1 MVRNGEISLADAK
14 RALRRYW
21 WILPI
26 TIGVCTA
33 LAVVAIKIL
42 PKQYTSQTVVL
53 VDPPAVSAEIVK
65 PVVPANLGPRLASMQ
80 QQILSRTRLEPVIQK
95 FGLYPQDRGRSSID
109 DLVVRLRKSIEV
121 VPMEPMAGTSSQL
134 AGFTVKV
141 TFDNPFLAQQICS
154 EITSMFTA
162 ESARAGVQQGEQA
175 TSFLTQQ
182 LGDAK
187 GKLDAQDAKL
197 AQFKQ
202 RYLGSLP
209 DEEQTNLS
217 LLTGMNTQLEA
228 INQAL
233 SRAQQDKAFNQ
244 TLLAQQEANWHAS
257 QSGQNPETVDQQ
269 LAALQDQLAALRS
282 KYTDEHP
289 DVVKL
294 KALISDLKKQM
305 AAEPQV
311 QSKNDAASRLAVVEP
326 PQVQQLRAKLHQD
339 DLNIADL
346 TKRQAQVQDQIHVL
360 EGRVQSSPIVEQKY
374 KELTR
379 NYQTALDFY
388 NNLLKNREQAAMATN
403 LEQQQEGEQFRV
415 LDPASLPD
423 KPSFPKKPVFLGG
436 GAGAGLAL
444 GLGILFLLAV
454 NDKSLH
460 TERDVETYLKLPVL
474 ASVPL
479 FEVPLHGKPD
489 LSKDQPSLRT
499 LGTRA

>member
-1 MVRNGEISLADAK
+1 MADAK
-14 RALRRYW
+14 RVLKRYW
-21 WILPI
+21 WVLPI
-26 TIGVCTA
+26 TVLGCTA
-33 LAVVAIKIL
+33 LAVVAIKVL
-42 PKQYTSQTVVL
+42 PKKYTSQTVVL
-53 VDPPAVSAEIVK
+53 VDPPAVSADIVK
-65 PVVPANLGPRLASMQ
+65 PVVPENIGPRLASMQ
-80 QQILSRTRLEPVIQK
+80 EQILSRTRLEPVIQR
-95 FGLYPQDRGRSSID
+95 FGLYPQERARNSVD
-109 DLVVRLRKSIEV
+109 DLVVRLRNSIEV
-121 VPMEPMAGTSSQL
+121 VPMEPMAGTSNQL

-141 TFDNPFLAQQICS
+141 TFDNPFLAQQICG

-175 TSFLTQQ
+175 TTFLTQQ
-182 LGDAK
+182 LEDAK
-187 GKLDAQDAKL
+187 SKLDAQDAKL

-228 INQAL
+228 ATQAI

-257 QSGQNPETVDQQ
+257 QTGQNPETVDQQ
-269 LAALQDQLAALRS
+269 LASLQDQLTALRA

-305 AAEPQV
+305 AGEPQP
-311 QSKNDAASRLAVVEP
+311 KNEAANRPVLAEP
-326 PQVQQLRAKLHQD
+326 PQIQQLRAKLHQD

-346 TKRQAQVQDQIHVL
+346 TKQQAHIQDQIRVL
-360 EGRVQSSPIVEQKY
+360 EGRVQSSPVVEQQY

-388 NNLLKNREQAAMATN
+388 NSLLKSSEQAAMSTN

-423 KPSFPKKPVFLGG
+423 APSFPKKPMFLGG

-454 NDKSLH
+454 SDKSLH

-479 FEVPLHGKPD
+479 FEVALHGTPD
-489 LSKDQPSLRT
+489 TSKGQPRLGT

>member
-1 MVRNGEISLADAK
+1 MVRNGEMSLADAK
-14 RALRRYW
+14 RVLRRYW

-26 TIGVCTA
+26 TIVICTA
-33 LAVVAIKIL
+33 LAVVAIKVL
-42 PKQYTSQTVVL
+42 PKKYTSQTVVL
-53 VDPPAVSAEIVK
+53 VEPPAVSADIVK
-65 PVVPANLGPRLASMQ
+65 PVAPENLGPRLASMQ
-80 QQILSRTRLEPVIQK
+80 EQILSRTRLEPVIQK
-95 FGLYPQDRGRSSID
+95 FDLYPQDRRRNTVD
-109 DLVVRLRKSIEV
+109 DLVVRLRNSIDV
-121 VPMEPMAGTSSQL
+121 VPMEPMAGTENRQL
-134 AGFTVKV
+134 PGFTVKV

-175 TSFLTQQ
+175 TSFLTEQ
-182 LGDAK
+182 LEDAK
-187 GKLDAQDAKL
+187 SKLDAQDAKL
-197 AQFKQ
+197 AAFKQ

-228 INQAL
+228 ATQAI

-244 TLLAQQEANWHAS
+244 TLLAQEEANWRAS

-269 LAALQDQLAALRS
+269 LETLQDQLAALRA

-294 KALISDLKKQM
+294 KALINDLKKQM
-305 AAEPQV
+305 AAEPQA
-311 QSKNDAASRLAVVEP
+311 KKDAARPPALAEP
-326 PQVQQLRAKLHQD
+326 PQTQQLRAKLHQD

-346 TKRQAQVQDQIHVL
+346 IKQQTHIQEQIRVL
-360 EGRVQSSPIVEQKY
+360 EGRVQSSPIVEQQY

-388 NNLLKNREQAAMATN
+388 NNLLKNREEAAMATN
-403 LEQQQEGEQFRV
+403 LEQQQEGEQFKV

-423 KPSFPKKPVFLGG
+423 QPSFPKKPVFLGG

-454 NDKSLH
+454 SDTSLH

-474 ASVPL
+474 AAVPL
-479 FEVPLHGKPD
+479 LDVTVRGEMSMLGNEPTPGAV
-489 LSKDQPSLRT
+489 
-499 LGTRA
+499 GTRG